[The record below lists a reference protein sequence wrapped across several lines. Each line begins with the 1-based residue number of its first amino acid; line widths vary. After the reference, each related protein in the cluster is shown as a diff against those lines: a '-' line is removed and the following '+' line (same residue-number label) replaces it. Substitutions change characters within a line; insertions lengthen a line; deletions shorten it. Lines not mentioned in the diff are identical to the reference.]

1 MTAGE
6 RALSGTLVE
15 LADTLVSDYD
25 LADYLDR
32 LLGHAVTAVGG
43 AGGGVMLARDP
54 GRRPVTLELLASTN
68 ERVRSLEVFELQ
80 RNEGPCVDSFRDGTQ
95 VFEANLAGAERWPR
109 FTPAALELGFHSVFA
124 FPMRLRGQ
132 VIGAL
137 NLFRGQ
143 SDEVDPDSVAM
154 AQTYADMA
162 TIGILQQRAAR
173 EARDL
178 AANLQGALNS
188 RVVIEQAKGV
198 LAERVG
204 YEMDEAYQAM
214 RWYARNNNLRM
225 REVAAGVIAG
235 TFTAGEFQTPPE
247 APAP

>member
-1 MTAGE
+1 MTVDE
-6 RALSGTLVE
+6 RALSATLVE

-25 LADYLDR
+25 LTDYLDR
-32 LLGHAVTAVGG
+32 LLGHAVAAVGG
-43 AGGGVMLARDP
+43 AGGGVMLAADP
-54 GRRPVTLELLASTN
+54 HRNPVTLQLLASTD

-80 RNEGPCVDSFRDGTQ
+80 RDEGPCVDSFREGAQ
-95 VFEANLAGAERWPR
+95 VIEANLPASDRWPL
-109 FTPAALELGFHSVFA
+109 FTPAALELGFHSVYA

-143 SDEVDPDSVAM
+143 SQDVNPDGVAM
-154 AQTYADMA
+154 AQVYADMA

-173 EARDL
+173 EAREL

-198 LAERVG
+198 LAERIG
-204 YEMDEAYQAM
+204 YEMDEAYQAL
-214 RWYARNNNLRM
+214 RWYARHRNLRL
-225 REVAAGVIAG
+225 RDVAAGVVGG
-235 TFTAGEFQTPPE
+235 TLAADEFSQPKS
-247 APAP
+247 AP

>member
-6 RALSGTLVE
+6 RALSATLVE

-32 LLGHAVTAVGG
+32 LLGYAVAAVGG
-43 AGGGVMLARDP
+43 TGGGVMLAPDP
-54 GRRPVTLELLASTN
+54 RREPMTLELLASTD

-80 RNEGPCVDSFRDGTQ
+80 RDEGPCVESFREGAQ
-95 VFEANLAGAERWPR
+95 VFEANLSASRRWPL

-137 NLFRGQ
+137 NLFRGLSQ
-143 SDEVDPDSVAM
+143 DVDPDGVAM
-154 AQTYADMA
+154 AQAYADMA

-173 EARDL
+173 EAREL

-214 RWYARNNNLRM
+214 RWYARQHNLRL
-225 REVAAGVIAG
+225 REVAAGVVG
-235 TFTAGEFQTPPE
+235 GSLGAGEFQHPE
-247 APAP
+247 RPAP

>member
-6 RALSGTLVE
+6 RTLSGTLVE

-25 LADYLDR
+25 LADYLDK
-32 LLGHAVTAVGG
+32 LLGHAVAAVGG

-54 GRRPVTLELLASTN
+54 GRDPVMLELLASTN

-80 RNEGPCVDSFRDGTQ
+80 RDEGPCVDSFREGTQ
-95 VFEANLAGAERWPR
+95 VFEANLAGSSRWPL
-109 FTPAALELGFHSVFA
+109 FTPAALDLGFHSVFA

-143 SDEVDPDSVAM
+143 SQDVDPHGVAM

-162 TIGILQQRAAR
+162 TIGILQQRAAH

-188 RVVIEQAKGV
+188 RVVIEQAKGM

-214 RWYARNNNLRM
+214 RWYARSNNVRL
-225 REVAAGVIAG
+225 REVAAGVVGGSLA
-235 TFTAGEFQTPPE
+235 ASEFRKPPE
-247 APAP
+247 RPAL

>member
-6 RALSGTLVE
+6 RTLSGTLVE

-32 LLGHAVTAVGG
+32 LLGHAVAAVGG
-43 AGGGVMLARDP
+43 EGGGVMLARDP
-54 GRRPVTLELLASTN
+54 GREPVTLELLASTN

-80 RNEGPCVDSFRDGTQ
+80 RGEGPCVDSFRQAAQ
-95 VFEANLAGAERWPR
+95 VIEADLTASDRWPL

-143 SDEVDPDSVAM
+143 SQDVDPDDVAM

-162 TIGILQQRAAR
+162 TIGILQQRAAH

-214 RWYARNNNLRM
+214 RWYARDHNLRL
-225 REVAAGVIAG
+225 REVAAGVVSG
-235 TFTAGEFQTPPE
+235 SLTADEFRGPQRPTS
-247 APAP
+247 

>member
-6 RALSGTLVE
+6 RAISATLVE

-32 LLGHAVTAVGG
+32 LLGHAVAAVGG
-43 AGGGVMLARDP
+43 AGGGVMLAPDP
-54 GRRPVTLELLASTN
+54 RREPMALELLASTD

-80 RNEGPCVDSFRDGTQ
+80 RNEGPCLDSFRDGTQ
-95 VFEANLAGAERWPR
+95 VFEADLSTCGRWPL
-109 FTPAALELGFHSVFA
+109 FTPAALERGFHSVFA
-124 FPMRLRGQ
+124 LPMRLRGQ

-137 NLFRGQ
+137 NLFSGLSQ
-143 SDEVDPDSVAM
+143 DVDPDGVAM

-162 TIGILQQRAAR
+162 TIGVLQQRAAR
-173 EARDL
+173 EAREL

-214 RWYARNNNLRM
+214 RWYARHHNLRL
-225 REVAAGVIAG
+225 REVAAGVVGGSLA
-235 TFTAGEFQTPPE
+235 AAEFHRPE
-247 APAP
+247 RPAP

>member
-6 RALSGTLVE
+6 RALSDTLVE

-25 LADYLDR
+25 LADFLDR
-32 LLGHAVTAVGG
+32 LLGHAVAAVGG

-54 GRRPVTLELLASTN
+54 GQEPIALELLASTN

-80 RNEGPCVDSFRDGTQ
+80 RNEGPCVDSFREGVQ
-95 VFEANLAGAERWPR
+95 VFEANLPASRRWPL

-132 VIGAL
+132 VIGSL

-143 SDEVDPDSVAM
+143 SQDVDPDGVAM
-154 AQTYADMA
+154 AQAYADMA

-214 RWYARNNNLRM
+214 RWYARQNNLRM
-225 REVAAGVIAG
+225 REVAAGVIG
-235 TFTAGEFQTPPE
+235 GSLDAGEFRLPE
-247 APAP
+247 QPAP

>member
-6 RALSGTLVE
+6 RALSATLVE

-32 LLGHAVTAVGG
+32 LLGHAVAAVGG
-43 AGGGVMLARDP
+43 AGGGVMLAPDPRRDP
-54 GRRPVTLELLASTN
+54 VALELLASTD

-80 RNEGPCVDSFRDGTQ
+80 RDEGPCVESFRGGAQ
-95 VFEANLAGAERWPR
+95 IFEANLPGSRRWPL
-109 FTPAALELGFHSVFA
+109 FTPAALELGFQSVFA
-124 FPMRLRGQ
+124 FPMRLRGE

-143 SDEVDPDSVAM
+143 VHDVDPEGVAM

-173 EARDL
+173 EAREL

-214 RWYARNNNLRM
+214 RWYARHHNLRL
-225 REVAAGVIAG
+225 REVAAGVVGGSLA
-235 TFTAGEFQTPPE
+235 AAEFRRPE
-247 APAP
+247 RPAP